1 MALHTAKNTEQSEF
15 LLPLKEDDD
24 SLLGDSDKAELTD
37 KVETGHLVT
46 ELSRMNISEFSEEF
60 LESLPMQTRRKIRWF
75 QEQGASSEQLNLL
88 IRRSLSGQLKKM
100 LTEAESLTRFN
111 VTPLEHV
118 ELFLQGPGIP
128 ARAIQMG
135 SESNAPGELRKMVG
149 VQKRVRNRQFSSFK
163 TSGLNRLSSQKR
175 PEAFDW
181 KDCITW
187 ADLD

>member
-1 MALHTAKNTEQSEF
+1 M
-15 LLPLKEDDD
+15 
-24 SLLGDSDKAELTD
+24 
-37 KVETGHLVT
+37 
-46 ELSRMNISEFSEEF
+46 
-60 LESLPMQTRRKIRWF
+60 
-75 QEQGASSEQLNLL
+75 
-88 IRRSLSGQLKKM
+88 
-100 LTEAESLTRFN
+100 EAESLTRFN

-118 ELFLQGPGIP
+118 ELFLQGPGVP